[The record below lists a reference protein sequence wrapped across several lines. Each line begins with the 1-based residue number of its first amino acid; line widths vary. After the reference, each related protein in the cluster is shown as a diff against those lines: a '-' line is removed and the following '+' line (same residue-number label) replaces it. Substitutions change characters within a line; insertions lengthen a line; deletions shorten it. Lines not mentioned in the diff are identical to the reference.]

1 MSSDNEIPLLER
13 AELPQF
19 MEIPKEARQPLTVLE
34 RDFVSAEVEL
44 SKLILFYLFCS
55 LFVMPLVPLR
65 HTVVVCAV
73 RDECVNGKWSDAIVI
88 SLHYN
93 HR

>member
-1 MSSDNEIPLLER
+1 MSSSDNEIPLLER

-44 SKLILFYLFCS
+44 SELLIYLFWILSFACD
-55 LFVMPLVPLR
+55 
-65 HTVVVCAV
+65 TIGVVARYCWDMRGA
-73 RDECVNGKWSDAIVI
+73 RVNV
-88 SLHYN
+88 
-93 HR
+93 